1 MSIVEKFSKHLSYVD
16 YPKNKKSSWHISGIL
31 PKFSNQ
37 IHKYDVRG
45 MKIEDNGHLTK
56 RGSTYSKANKIVFET
71 RDEWLIFDTEEFHR
85 YLYDNKIKIIHLNKM
100 VKNLNKIWV
109 LSKDKP

>member
-1 MSIVEKFSKHLSYVD
+1 MNIINRFAKNLVCIE
-16 YPKNKKSSWHISGIL
+16 YPKERCSWHISGII

-45 MKIEDNGHLTK
+45 MRVEDNGHLSK
-56 RGSTYSKANKIVFET
+56 PGSTSSKADKMVFET
-71 RDEWLIFDTEEFHR
+71 DINWLIFDTEEFHR
-85 YLYDNKIKIIHLNKM
+85 YLYDNKITIIHLDDM

-109 LSKDKP
+109 LSKDK